1 MTKSFVVVFNLIMV
15 FQWQDMETK
24 TVKIIGLLR
33 IGKLIDFI
41 NIDVFL
47 FLIDCFI
54 EILEVIGMFYIDLVI
69 GNVEYSLLKELGF

>member
-1 MTKSFVVVFNLIMV
+1 
-15 FQWQDMETK
+15 METK

-47 FLIDCFI
+47 FSIGCFI

>member
-1 MTKSFVVVFNLIMV
+1 
-15 FQWQDMETK
+15 METK

-41 NIDVFL
+41 NVDVFL
-47 FLIDCFI
+47 FSIGCVN